1 MSARASVRK
10 PPAVLQ
16 AYVLH
21 SWDWSETSLVLDLF
35 TREQGRVAVVAKGAK
50 RPYSQLK
57 SVLLPFQRFA
67 ASLPK
72 AKDGKD
78 GASGDEEE
86 VRTLRGAEWLP
97 NAALLPPAALFS
109 GFYLN
114 ELLMKLLPRQDANP
128 RLFDAYAA
136 TLHSLALAR
145 SGESGESGDS
155 AEGVVAQ
162 AALRAFELLLLRE
175 TGVLPE
181 LDCDTATQR
190 PVVAYRSYALRGDA
204 GLVMAADDSALG
216 GSLCLALHEALA
228 AADLAALQAACTQAL
243 PALKVQTRALL
254 HYHLGGPEL
263 RTRLVARSLNR
274 LLPPPV

>member
-1 MSARASVRK
+1 MSTRAPVRR

-35 TREQGRVAVVAKGAK
+35 TREQGRLAVVAKGAK

-67 ASLPK
+67 ASLPRPK
-72 AKDGKD
+72 EAIE
-78 GASGDEEE
+78 GASGDGEE
-86 VRTLRGAEWLP
+86 VRSLRAAEWLP

-136 TLHSLALAR
+136 TLHSLALA
-145 SGESGESGDS
+145 ENGDS
-155 AEGVVAQ
+155 AEGVAAQ

-181 LDCDTATQR
+181 LDRDTATQR
-190 PVVAYRSYALRGDA
+190 PVVAYRSYALRGEA

-216 GSLCLALHEALA
+216 GALCLALHEALA
-228 AADLAALQAACTQAL
+228 GDDLAALQAACTGAL
-243 PALKVQTRALL
+243 AALKVQTRALL

-263 RTRLVARSLNR
+263 RTRQVARSLNR

>member
-1 MSARASVRK
+1 MSTRVPVRK

-72 AKDGKD
+72 PKEAKE
-78 GASGDEEE
+78 GAGGDDEEA
-86 VRTLRGAEWLP
+86 RSLRGAEWLP
-97 NAALLPPAALFS
+97 NAAMLPPAALFS

-136 TLHSLALAR
+136 TLHSLALAPQAD
-145 SGESGESGDS
+145 GD
-155 AEGVVAQ
+155 AAQ

-181 LDCDTATQR
+181 LDRDTATQR
-190 PVVAYRSYALRGDA
+190 PVVAYQAYALRGEA
-204 GLVMAADDSALG
+204 GLVGATGEHALPG
-216 GSLCLALHEALA
+216 AQCL
-228 AADLAALQAACTQAL
+228 ALQAALDEGSAAGL
-243 PALKVQTRALL
+243 PALQQACTLALAPLKAQTRALL

-274 LLPPPV
+274 LLPPTV

>member
-1 MSARASVRK
+1 MSTRASVRK

-72 AKDGKD
+72 PKESQD
-78 GASGDEEE
+78 GAHGDDEE
-86 VRTLRGAEWLP
+86 VRSLRGAEWLP
-97 NAALLPPAALFS
+97 NAAMLPPAALFS

-136 TLHSLALAR
+136 TLHSLALAP
-145 SGESGESGDS
+145 S
-155 AEGVVAQ
+155 AEGEAAQ

-181 LDCDTATQR
+181 LDRDTATQR

-204 GLVMAADDSALG
+204 GLVMAADDTAMPG
-216 GSLCLALHEALA
+216 AQCLALHEALA
-228 AADLAALQAACTQAL
+228 SADLAALQAACTGAL
-243 PALKVQTRALL
+243 AALKAQTRALL
-254 HYHLGGPEL
+254 HYHLGGPAL
-263 RTRLVARSLNR
+263 RTRQVALSLNR